1 MLCYY
6 IVLSYIIYIILYYT
20 ILYWIFY
27 IKFDIFNTCLFP
39 IRLLCLH
46 LKMFLF
52 SCPLSCFLDWPLPHR
67 WERKVR
73 KPRVRR
79 WTPWW
84 EPVSWPTRCQDAR
97 SGWTDKCPPGN
108 DGEIQCQMRR
118 LVIFAVYRKNCP
130 FIDIHRIGR
139 GRPPIWSRNGYES
152 KTNWAQSYRGFT
164 HVHAAVSRG
173 VVSRSCG
180 TCVVL
185 LAGVVCWACDWVAH
199 TRRHT
204 HRQRYRHPVI
214 QTCTHYTYTYTYTH
228 SHSHTHIYVTMH
240 ACMHIFRSV
249 LTTIYDLTSTNFQM
263 HRTGGTISLLPSHG
277 YIKLSGHTLVRMFGQ
292 RRVLRI
298 SPWWKWMDRLDQI
311 GTWIQFGIITCTNGH
326 APAICW
332 CFCFFVH

>member
-1 MLCYY
+1 
-6 IVLSYIIYIILYYT
+6 
-20 ILYWIFY
+20 
-27 IKFDIFNTCLFP
+27 
-39 IRLLCLH
+39 
-46 LKMFLF
+46 
-52 SCPLSCFLDWPLPHR
+52 LDWPLPHR

-73 KPRVRR
+73 KPRVRP

-214 QTCTHYTYTYTYTH
+214 QTCTHYTYTYTYTY
-228 SHSHTHIYVTMH
+228 T
-240 ACMHIFRSV
+240 
-249 LTTIYDLTSTNFQM
+249 
-263 HRTGGTISLLPSHG
+263 
-277 YIKLSGHTLVRMFGQ
+277 HTLTLTHTYM
-292 RRVLRI
+292 
-298 SPWWKWMDRLDQI
+298 
-311 GTWIQFGIITCTNGH
+311 
-326 APAICW
+326 
-332 CFCFFVH
+332 